1 MDTISAVLDRIR
13 QLCTERDLA
22 YNALAHLSGVH
33 PSTVKGIV
41 SGKSKNPGIITLK
54 KLCDGL
60 EIPLPEFFNTDEF
73 FNLEQE
79 IR

>member
-1 MDTISAVLDRIR
+1 MDTHAAVLYRIR
-13 QLCTERDLA
+13 ELCSERELA
-22 YNALAHLSGVH
+22 YNALAHISGVH
-33 PSTVKGIV
+33 PSTVKGII
-41 SGKSKNPGIITLK
+41 SGRSKNPGIITLK

-60 EIPLPEFFNTDEF
+60 EVPLPEFFNTDEF